1 MVQTSLNNIW
11 KETQR
16 LSRKERMELLEKL
29 IHQLR
34 IEDEAQEELSSW
46 EEIYGIGKGVW
57 EIDAQEYVN
66 HLREE
71 RY

>member
-1 MVQTSLNNIW
+1 MVQTSLINIW
-11 KETQR
+11 KKTQR

-34 IEDEAQEELSSW
+34 IEYEEHEELPSW

-57 EIDAQEYVN
+57 KMDAQEYVN

>member
-1 MVQTSLNNIW
+1 MQTSLINIW

-16 LSRKERMELLEKL
+16 LSRMERMELLEKL

-34 IEDEAQEELSSW
+34 IEDEEHEELPSW

-57 EIDAQEYVN
+57 KIDAREYVN
-66 HLREE
+66 HLRGG
-71 RY
+71 

>member
-1 MVQTSLNNIW
+1 MQASMNNIW

-16 LSRKERMELLEKL
+16 LSRKDRMELVEKL

-34 IEDEAQEELSSW
+34 IEDEGHEGLPSW
-46 EEIYGIGKGVW
+46 EELYGIGKGVW

-71 RY
+71 RN

>member
-1 MVQTSLNNIW
+1 MQTSLNNIW

-16 LSRKERMELLEKL
+16 LSRKERMELVEKL

-34 IEDEAQEELSSW
+34 IEDEGHEGLPSW

-66 HLREE
+66 QLREE

>member
-1 MVQTSLNNIW
+1 
-11 KETQR
+11 
-16 LSRKERMELLEKL
+16 MELLEKL

-34 IEDEAQEELSSW
+34 IEDEAQEELPSW
-46 EEIYGIGKGVW
+46 EEMYGIGKGVW

>member
-1 MVQTSLNNIW
+1 LQTSLNNIW

-16 LSRKERMELLEKL
+16 LSRKERIQLMEKL
-29 IHQLR
+29 IQQLR
-34 IEDEAQEELSSW
+34 IEDEKCEELPSW
-46 EEIYGIGKGVW
+46 EEVYGIGKGVW
-57 EIDAQEYVN
+57 KIDAQDYVN